1 MKTLSKIRHFR
12 IFEYITFA
20 HIFELASSHVVLE
33 LKESVKSSL
42 FYYSDF
48 FATFLFLI
56 IFQTVYKINIRI
68 MKKKEALTQKQKMFC
83 LEYLKSFNATAAYK
97 KVYWVSQK
105 SAEALWPKL
114 LGNVRVSEYLAE
126 KTQQKTEK
134 LDVWVDFVLQ
144 NLREIVEIW
153 MGKKEVFVKGKDQT
167 ILDLANVNSALEKLW
182 KYNKMY
188 TDKVENDTSI
198 QFKIVSFKKWEK

>member
-1 MKTLSKIRHFR
+1 
-12 IFEYITFA
+12 
-20 HIFELASSHVVLE
+20 
-33 LKESVKSSL
+33 
-42 FYYSDF
+42 
-48 FATFLFLI
+48 
-56 IFQTVYKINIRI
+56 

-83 LEYLKSFNATAAYK
+83 LEYLKSFNATDAYK
-97 KVYWVSQK
+97 KVYWASQK
-105 SAEALWPKL
+105 VAEANGCRM
-114 LGNVRVSEYLAE
+114 LGNAKVAEYLAS
-126 KTQQKTEK
+126 KTEQKTEK

-144 NLREIVEIW
+144 NLREIVEIGMW
-153 MGKKEVFVKGKDQT
+153 KKEVFVKGKDQT

>member
-1 MKTLSKIRHFR
+1 
-12 IFEYITFA
+12 
-20 HIFELASSHVVLE
+20 
-33 LKESVKSSL
+33 
-42 FYYSDF
+42 
-48 FATFLFLI
+48 
-56 IFQTVYKINIRI
+56 

-105 SAEALWPKL
+105 SAEKSWPRL
-114 LGNVRVSEYLAE
+114 LENVGVAEYLRDKA
-126 KTQQKTEK
+126 QQKTEK

-144 NLREIVEIW
+144 TLREIVDIW

-182 KYNKMY
+182 KYHKMY